1 MRKHHPPPP
10 KFQHGIVLVVAM
22 IMLVIMT
29 ILGISS
35 VRNIALEE
43 RMSASLHDRSIA
55 IQAAEA
61 ALLAGEQDAQNRTN
75 MDDFDPEATFTNQTP
90 TVVNGFAAIP
100 TTQAP
105 DWMIGQQWDANSRQL
120 TNTVNLGQL
129 AGTLPRYLIEYRGK
143 AACKPPPNLDEAA
156 RNDCNPP
163 AGESIPATCNCYLF
177 RITARS
183 KPANHRAEV
192 ILQSLVTV
200 F

>member
-1 MRKHHPPPP
+1 MKKYHPLPQ
-10 KFQHGIVLVVAM
+10 KFQHGIVLIVAM

-29 ILGISS
+29 ILGVSS

-43 RMSASLHDRSIA
+43 WMSASLHDRSIA

-61 ALLAGEQDAQNRTN
+61 ALLAGEQDAQNRTD
-75 MDDFDPEATFTNQTP
+75 MAGFDPEATLINGVP
-90 TVVNGFAAIP
+90 AVVNGFAAQP

-105 DWMIGQQWDANSRQL
+105 NWMLNAQWNDNSRQL
-120 TNTVNLGQL
+120 ADTVNLGAL
-129 AGTLPRYLIEYRGK
+129 AGTRPRYLIEYRGK
-143 AACKPPPNLDEAA
+143 AACKPPPNPKEAA

-163 AGESIPATCNCYLF
+163 AGSPIPATCDCYLF

-183 KPANHRAEV
+183 NPGANRAEV